1 MTNMINAHATLTQNG
16 MEDARFTTQ
25 PFNGSDAEYEAM
37 VAINKVLYPETPHSA
52 EVWKYHEQKRQ
63 AKYLFERR
71 MVMRDDRLIGYYS
84 FEEPHWVFEPGKLSV
99 RITLAADVESP
110 ALRAAVWNDLLAT
123 SAEYPLTKLMIEAR
137 EDKQAEIDFLLAR
150 GFEQAMRF
158 QESRLDLA
166 DFQPER
172 FAAARE
178 KTAASGLTVKP
189 LSALMESD
197 PDWARKLYDM
207 DVAISAD
214 IPYPEPLQQPPFE
227 VFIDK
232 ILNNPSFMPEGVFIG
247 LDGDRFA
254 GISGLFRSL
263 ADADFMFT
271 GLTGVLREYR
281 RRALATT
288 MKLHALQFA
297 KDNGAKFVTTDNEE
311 NNPMYQIN
319 LRLGF
324 QPMPAWVEYRQTIET
339 PEQRQALSAL
349 PT

>member
-1 MTNMINAHATLTQNG
+1 MTNMMNAQATLTQDG
-16 MEDARFTTQ
+16 LEDARFTTQ
-25 PFNGSDAEYEAM
+25 PFTGSDAEYDAI
-37 VAINKVLYPETPHSA
+37 VAITQALYPETPHSA
-52 EVWKYHEQKRQ
+52 EQWKYYDQKRQ
-63 AKYLFERR
+63 DKYLFERR
-71 MVMRDDRLIGYYS
+71 MVMRDGRFIGYYS

-99 RITLAADVESP
+99 NITLAADVESP
-110 ALRAAVWNDLLAT
+110 ALRAAVWNDFLAV
-123 SAEYPLTKLMIEAR
+123 SAEYPLTKLMTEAR
-137 EDKQAEIDFLLAR
+137 EDKQAHVDFLLAKS
-150 GFEQAMRF
+150 FQPAMRF

-178 KTAASGLTVKP
+178 KTAASGLTVKS
-189 LSALMESD
+189 LAELMKTD
-197 PDWARKLYDM
+197 LDWARKLYDL
-207 DVAISAD
+207 DVAIAAD

-232 ILNNPSFMPEGVFIG
+232 IISNPSFMPEGVFIG

-263 ADADFMFT
+263 ADDDFMFT
-271 GLTGVLREYR
+271 GLTGVRREYR

-297 KDNGAKFVTTDNEE
+297 KDNGAKYVTTDNEE

-324 QPMPAWVEYRQTIET
+324 KPLPSWVEYRRTIEI
-339 PEQRQALSAL
+339 PAQRQALSAL